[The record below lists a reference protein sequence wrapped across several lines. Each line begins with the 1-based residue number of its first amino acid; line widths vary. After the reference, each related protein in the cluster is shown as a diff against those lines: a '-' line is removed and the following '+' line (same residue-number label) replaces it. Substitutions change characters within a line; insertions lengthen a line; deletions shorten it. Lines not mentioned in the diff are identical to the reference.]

1 MIDSRKLAD
10 LAAQAADD
18 KKANA
23 ISLIDVEHVSSIT
36 DYFLICSANTGVQI
50 KAIADNIEKKL
61 AEAGHLPLSVEGMQ
75 AARWILLDYGVLV
88 VHVMLEQDRE
98 FYALEKLWSH
108 GKRVEWT
115 PAPREMQ
122 QSV

>member
-1 MIDSRKLAD
+1 MIDSRKLAE
-10 LAAQAADD
+10 LAAKAADD

-23 ISLIDVEHVSSIT
+23 ITLIDVEHVSSIT
-36 DYFLICSANTGVQI
+36 DYFLICSANTGVQL

-61 AEAGHLPLSVEGMQ
+61 EEAGHLPLHIEGQ
-75 AARWILLDYGVLV
+75 QSARWILLDFGVLV
-88 VHVMLEQDRE
+88 VHVMLEQDRD
-98 FYALEKLWSH
+98 FYGLEKLWSH

-122 QSV
+122 GAS